1 MSSNTGEYIEWEDA
15 PPSIPY
21 CNECEQWR
29 DVSDNHCQECD
40 ACWSVRD
47 DPEQNLELPVG
58 ICNDCKNS
66 ITGGN

>member
-1 MSSNTGEYIEWEDA
+1 MSSDTGEYIEWEDA

-29 DVSDNHCQECD
+29 DVSDNHCNECD
-40 ACWSVRD
+40 ACYSVQGPD
-47 DPEQNLELPVG
+47 EDLGLPIG